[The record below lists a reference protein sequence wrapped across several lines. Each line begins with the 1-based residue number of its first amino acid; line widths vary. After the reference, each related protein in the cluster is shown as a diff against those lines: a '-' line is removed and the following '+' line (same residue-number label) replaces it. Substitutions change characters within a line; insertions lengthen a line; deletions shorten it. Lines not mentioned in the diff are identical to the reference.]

1 MKRTFFLLTIAIIIL
16 AACNDSKSKDAAAP
30 SGEDTTAQINKVK
43 DAALDMEKIKDEL
56 GKLEPLTLDQLK
68 GLIPET
74 LMGGKRTEFDATAS
88 SGTGMAA
95 ADYEVNDSIT
105 ITLNIYDCAGPGG
118 AGIYSMQYLGL
129 LNIQEENEEEYT
141 KSIDINGGKGFE
153 HCDKTSNECTVT
165 FFSGGRFLVSLEGDN
180 VGAPA
185 LREAAS
191 QLRIK

>member
-1 MKRTFFLLTIAIIIL
+1 MKRTSFLWAIAFLLL
-16 AACNDSKSKDAAAP
+16 ASCNQSKTKDA
-30 SGEDTTAQINKVK
+30 SITGEDTAAQINKVK
-43 DAALDMEKIKDEL
+43 DAAEDMEKVKDEL
-56 GKLEPLTLDQLK
+56 GKLEPLSLDQLK
-68 GLIPET
+68 ALIPET

-88 SGTGMAA
+88 SGTGMVT
-95 ADYEVNDSIT
+95 ADYELNDSIT

-153 HCDKTSNECTVT
+153 HCDKTSNDCTVT